1 MVRCSRSTRRE
12 EDVGRSLIDIHS
24 GKIYMPYRSERA
36 RALIEE
42 SSSAVGLHGRHRG
55 REESR
60 SKSRV

>member
-12 EDVGRSLIDIHS
+12 EDVGRSLIDIQS
-24 GKIYMPYRSERA
+24 GKIYMPYRSE